1 MVRRTPP
8 VMRFPDRRVAGELLA
23 TLVDDAIPTD
33 PVVLALPRG
42 GVPVGYE
49 VANVLQ
55 CQMDV
60 LVVRKLGVPTQPE
73 LAMGAIGEAGVVVRN
88 EQVVDV
94 AGVNGDE
101 FERVLLTEQDE
112 LERRV
117 ANYRELVD
125 PIDPAGLTAVI
136 VDDGLAT
143 GSTAAAGIAVVRKRE
158 AKEVW
163 LAVPVAPA
171 ETVRAMERLV
181 DRVVVLAQPSSFGS
195 VGFWYRDFGQT
206 TDAEVR
212 NLLEESRLR

>member
-1 MVRRTPP
+1 MK
-8 VMRFPDRRVAGELLA
+8 FPDRRAAGELLA
-23 TLVDDAIPTD
+23 TLVDEANPTN
-33 PVVLALPRG
+33 PLVLALPRG

-49 VANVLQ
+49 VANALQ

-73 LAMGAIGEAGVVVRN
+73 LAMGGIGEAGVVVRN

-94 AGVNGDE
+94 AGVSEDE
-101 FERVLLTEQDE
+101 FERVLLTEQKE

-117 ANYRELVD
+117 INYRELVD
-125 PIDPAGLTAVI
+125 PIDPAGRTAVI

-143 GSTAAAGIAVVRKRE
+143 GSTAAAGIAVVRQRE

-171 ETVRAMERLV
+171 ETVRALEGSV

-195 VGFWYRDFGQT
+195 VGFWYRDFRQT

-212 NLLEESRLR
+212 NLLEKSRLR

>member
-1 MVRRTPP
+1 
-8 VMRFPDRRVAGELLA
+8 MRFPDRRVAGELLA